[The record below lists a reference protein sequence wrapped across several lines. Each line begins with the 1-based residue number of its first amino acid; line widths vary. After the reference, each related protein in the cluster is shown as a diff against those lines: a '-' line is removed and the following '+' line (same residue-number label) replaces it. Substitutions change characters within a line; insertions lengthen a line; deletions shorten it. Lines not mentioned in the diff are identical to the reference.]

1 MPIPRPNFTEN
12 TLASCRNE
20 EDYFIHSKALEWTI
34 SDPIIIQGPEDI
46 KSKVNWRETLQPFNH
61 QVQNLI
67 TFCKRLPVTLLA
79 DDVGLGKTISAGLIL
94 SELMHR
100 RRVTKALILCPKILG
115 SQWKEELKFK
125 FGIES
130 SFAVGAKQFQ
140 EALAINPP
148 VIITTYNT
156 GSTILRDLKNNP
168 FEMIILDEAHKLRNL
183 FGTPKPPQM
192 ALSVME
198 ALEKR
203 LFRFVLMLTATP
215 IQNRV
220 WDLYS
225 LIHLLTIAKGHK
237 NPLGTDKEFKEKFI
251 VSDSKGRKFK
261 PNMDTQFRALV
272 KDYIVRTRREEAKL
286 QFPDREVLTCR
297 IDLTREETQVIS
309 LMSKFLHN
317 FQKFDQSSLAEA
329 LMSSPAAL
337 IAQLEKMS
345 VSKLLANLLKAK
357 G

>member
-261 PNMDTQFRALV
+261 PNMDAQFRALV

-337 IAQLEKMS
+337 IAQLEKMA
-345 VSKLLANLLKAK
+345 VTNYDATKLLKK
-357 G
+357 